1 MAASGMGIKTNRKFW
16 KNKIAG
22 NMLRDKINYARLRKK
37 DWKHLVIWQCEI
49 GKEKKEALI
58 RKISS
63 FLFKN

>member
-1 MAASGMGIKTNRKFW
+1 
-16 KNKIAG
+16 
-22 NMLRDKINYARLRKK
+22 MLRDKINYARLRKK
-37 DWKHLVIWQCEI
+37 GWKHLVIWQCEI